1 MESRL
6 ISFFIILDT
15 NWFETKTKV
24 TLFIGIKKL
33 IQKLKNY
40 IKEICKI
47 SPRILI
53 ILDCCYAHAVGDL
66 FPIKLDDDTH
76 VEWHA
81 KWMSWKKTKSRIS
94 VAQQLNAFTEVVV
107 SAIKGRTERPC
118 LNWTQ
123 KCESCMKFR
132 KLGSENGFMN
142 LNDCAKFVTEHMH
155 SIGNVKLRKI
165 HVMYRFQFWM
175 ESLFK
180 NLLLHSLTRCQHCTL
195 LTLSP
200 CLITLFTDFRRT
212 TFR

>member
-40 IKEICKI
+40 INEICKI

-81 KWMSWKKTKSRIS
+81 KWMS
-94 VAQQLNAFTEVVV
+94 
-107 SAIKGRTERPC
+107 
-118 LNWTQ
+118 
-123 KCESCMKFR
+123 
-132 KLGSENGFMN
+132 
-142 LNDCAKFVTEHMH
+142 
-155 SIGNVKLRKI
+155 
-165 HVMYRFQFWM
+165 
-175 ESLFK
+175 
-180 NLLLHSLTRCQHCTL
+180 
-195 LTLSP
+195 
-200 CLITLFTDFRRT
+200 
-212 TFR
+212 